1 MKLWIDDLRAPP
13 DDSWVWVQESSVAQG
28 LVALAHSN
36 GLILE
41 EISFDHDL
49 GGDDTT
55 IPVAKMIEEGAYRNE
70 LPRIKWSI
78 HSANPVGRLNLKAA
92 LESADR
98 YWDSN
103 T

>member
-1 MKLWIDDLRAPP
+1 MGMWLDDLRSPP
-13 DDSWVWVQESSVAQG
+13 DDSWTWIKESAVAMG

-36 GLILE
+36 GMPLS

-49 GGDDTT
+49 GGDDTAM
-55 IPVAKMIEEGAYRNE
+55 PVAKMIEEGAYRGE
-70 LPRIKWSI
+70 LPRIKWAI
-78 HSANPVGRLNLKAA
+78 HSANPVGRMNLRAA

-98 YWDSN
+98 YWER